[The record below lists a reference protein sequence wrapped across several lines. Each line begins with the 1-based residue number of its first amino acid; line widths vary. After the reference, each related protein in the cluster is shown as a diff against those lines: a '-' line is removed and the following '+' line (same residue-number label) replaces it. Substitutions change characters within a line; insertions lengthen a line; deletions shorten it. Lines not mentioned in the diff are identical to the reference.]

1 MWSHSG
7 RCFDSTVGAVG
18 QDNVV
23 ATATT
28 AQPKVA
34 ERRIASDK
42 LHAAICSVLDGCGAD
57 FGVQETVAT
66 HLVEANL
73 RGHDSHGIQMIS
85 KYIKAFQ
92 NGELPC
98 T

>member
-1 MWSHSG
+1 M
-7 RCFDSTVGAVG
+7 
-18 QDNVV
+18 
-23 ATATT
+23 
-28 AQPKVA
+28 A
-34 ERRIASDK
+34 ERRIASGK

-57 FGVQETVAT
+57 AGVQETVAT

-92 NGELPC
+92 NGELP
-98 T
+98 